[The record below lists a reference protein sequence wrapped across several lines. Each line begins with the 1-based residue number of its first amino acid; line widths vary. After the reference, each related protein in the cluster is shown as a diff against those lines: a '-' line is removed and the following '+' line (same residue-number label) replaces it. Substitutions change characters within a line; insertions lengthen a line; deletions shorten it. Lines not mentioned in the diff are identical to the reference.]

1 MRRRILCLAALAGVP
16 AVVAC
21 TSQQSFP
28 DAAKSF
34 IQDDDGELA
43 QVTGR
48 TYEDA
53 TCTDPANTDVGAEFT
68 CTAVGSDGVTYN
80 FVGRITGRQT
90 FEVGEGS
97 PPVAPPTGS
106 SVPGTAASGTAASG
120 TAPPG
125 TAAPTTT
132 PAAGG

>member
-1 MRRRILCLAALAGVP
+1 MS
-16 AVVAC
+16 C
-21 TSQQSFP
+21 TSRQSFH
-28 DAAKSF
+28 DAAERF
-34 IQDDDGELA
+34 IEDDDGELA

-53 TCTDPANTDVGAEFT
+53 TCTEPANTDVDTEFT

-80 FVGRITGRQT
+80 FVAEITGRQT

-97 PPVAPPTGS
+97 PPVAPPAGS
-106 SVPGTAASGTAASG
+106 SVPS
-120 TAPPG
+120 TAPGG
-125 TAAPTTT
+125 TVPAGTTVPTTT

>member
-1 MRRRILCLAALAGVP
+1 MRRHLVLLAALAP
-16 AVVAC
+16 APGLSAC
-21 TSQQSFP
+21 VGQESFP
-28 DAAKSF
+28 DAAEGF

-43 QVTGR
+43 QATGR

-53 TCTDPANTDVGAEFT
+53 TCTDPANKDVGTEFT

-97 PPVAPPTGS
+97 PPVAAPTAT
-106 SVPGTAASGTAASG
+106 SVPGTASA
-120 TAPPG
+120 
-125 TAAPTTT
+125 TT
-132 PAAGG
+132 PATTAPATTSGG

>member
-1 MRRRILCLAALAGVP
+1 MRRRTLFLAALAGALP
-16 AVVAC
+16 VVAC

-28 DAAKSF
+28 DAAKDF
-34 IQDDDGELA
+34 IQNDDGELA

-53 TCTDPANTDVGAEFT
+53 TCTEPANTDVGTEFT

-80 FVGRITGRQT
+80 FVARITGRQT

-97 PPVAPPTGS
+97 PPVAPPVGS
-106 SVPGTAASGTAASG
+106 SVPGTGPAGTAPAG
-120 TAPPG
+120 TAPPT
-125 TAAPTTT
+125 TAAT
-132 PAAGG
+132 GG

>member
-1 MRRRILCLAALAGVP
+1 MRRRSLFLAALAVAAP

-53 TCTDPANTDVGAEFT
+53 TCTEPANTDVDTEFT

-80 FVGRITGRQT
+80 FVARITGRQT

-106 SVPGTAASGTAASG
+106 SVPGTAPA
-120 TAPPG
+120 G
-125 TAAPTTT
+125 TAAPTT
-132 PAAGG
+132 AGG

>member
-1 MRRRILCLAALAGVP
+1 MRRRTLFLAALAGALP
-16 AVVAC
+16 VVAC

-28 DAAKSF
+28 DAAKDF

-53 TCTDPANTDVGAEFT
+53 TCTDPANTDVGTECT

-80 FVGRITGRQT
+80 FVARITGRQT

-106 SVPGTAASGTAASG
+106 SVPATTPPGG
-120 TAPPG
+120 TAPAG
-125 TAAPTTT
+125 TT
-132 PAAGG
+132 PPTSAPSTGG